1 MNIKLQKLFLAVLF
15 ISVCIAADKNEPG
28 PLVGTTAKFW
38 SLKTVDGSFE
48 KLNSYTAPQDV
59 EKETLV
65 GKTAPK

>member
-1 MNIKLQKLFLAVLF
+1 MNIKLQKLFLAALF

-48 KLNSYTAPQDV
+48 KLNNY
-59 EKETLV
+59 K
-65 GKTAPK
+65 